1 MLLISGMRRYRVI
14 PVLMLHQGGLYK
26 SVKFKNHRYV
36 GDPINAVRIF
46 NDKEVDEMIV
56 LDIDATCEKREPDF
70 RLLSELAGEAFMPMG
85 YGGGLSSIDQV
96 KRVLYEGYEKVIFN
110 HAAIHNLQLIEQTAR
125 LFGSSST
132 VVSIDA
138 GKNWMGKYKVYE
150 QQGGKAISTSLAD
163 HVQLV
168 ANAGAGEIFISSI
181 DKDGTFEG
189 YDIPLIKQVS
199 SSVDIPVIANS
210 GAATVQDF
218 KMAIEEGG
226 ASAVAAGSM
235 FVFKMPHKA
244 VLITY
249 PDEASLR
256 SLIT

>member
-1 MLLISGMRRYRVI
+1 MRRCRVI

-26 SVKFKNHRYV
+26 SVKFSNHRYV

-56 LDIDATCEKREPDF
+56 LDIDATREKREPDM

-85 YGGGLSSIDQV
+85 YGGGLSHIEHV

-110 HAAIHNLQLIEQTAR
+110 NAAIHNLRLIEQTAR

-138 GKNWMGKYKVYE
+138 GKNWMGRYKVYE
-150 QQGGKAISTSLAD
+150 QNGRKAIQTSLSE
-163 HVQLV
+163 HVKNV
-168 ANAGAGEIFISSI
+168 TNAGAGEIFISSI

-189 YDIPLIKQVS
+189 YDIPLIKAVS
-199 SSVDIPVIANS
+199 ASVDIPVIANS
-210 GAATVQDF
+210 GAASVLDF
-218 KMAIEEGG
+218 KKAVEEGG

-249 PDEASLR
+249 PDEASL
-256 SLIT
+256 SKLIT

>member
-1 MLLISGMRRYRVI
+1 
-14 PVLMLHQGGLYK
+14 
-26 SVKFKNHRYV
+26 
-36 GDPINAVRIF
+36 
-46 NDKEVDEMIV
+46 
-56 LDIDATCEKREPDF
+56 
-70 RLLSELAGEAFMPMG
+70 MPMG
-85 YGGGLSSIDQV
+85 YGGGLSNIDQV

-168 ANAGAGEIFISSI
+168 TNAGAGEIFISSI

>member
-1 MLLISGMRRYRVI
+1 MRRYRVI

-26 SVKFKNHRYV
+26 SVNFKNHRYV

-46 NDKEVDEMIV
+46 NDKEVDEMIIV
-56 LDIDATCEKREPDF
+56 DVDATRENRGPNIQ
-70 RLLSELAGEAFMPMG
+70 LLSEIAGEAFMPMG
-85 YGGGLSSIDQV
+85 YGGGLRNIEQV
-96 KRVLYEGYEKVIFN
+96 KQLLYEGYEKAIFN
-110 HAAIHNLQLIEQTAR
+110 YTAIHDLSLIEETAR

-132 VVSIDA
+132 VVSVDVA
-138 GKNWMGKYKVYE
+138 KNWLGQYKVYE
-150 QQGGKAISTSLAD
+150 QNGKKAISSSLSD
-163 HVQLV
+163 HVKRIV
-168 ANAGAGEIFISSI
+168 DAGAGEIFVTSI

-199 SSVDIPVIANS
+199 SSVNIPVIANG
-210 GAATVQDF
+210 GAASVNDF
-218 KMAIEEGG
+218 KIAIEEGG

-249 PDEASLR
+249 PDAESL
-256 SLIT
+256 SSILK